1 MRLKTPKLKPCFSF
15 YLIAD
20 VPDIVSQDYAVP
32 HMQDLLP
39 KVAGGYIS
47 VRSNPPTLNSI
58 FPKPPPVPPPPEKY
72 YAATPVLKS
81 QTTPT
86 TPSNN
91 NSYGG
96 LVGGGNIGLDFDS
109 ANTLPLNGLE
119 RNSNN
124 GGIGFGTLATTTT
137 TPSAAIV
144 TGDDDVQLHE
154 FPRDKLVII
163 EKLGSGVFGEL
174 HLCETKGLR
183 YVKKKKKTQS
193 TPPFFFALFRFLFCN
208 LFHVILLTP

>member
-1 MRLKTPKLKPCFSF
+1 
-15 YLIAD
+15 
-20 VPDIVSQDYAVP
+20 
-32 HMQDLLP
+32 MQDLLP

-72 YAATPVLKS
+72 YAATSVLKS

-91 NSYGG
+91 NSY
-96 LVGGGNIGLDFDS
+96 IGDFDS

-119 RNSNN
+119 RKSN
-124 GGIGFGTLATTTT
+124 ISHTGTLSGSLVLAD
-137 TPSAAIV
+137 ADI
-144 TGDDDVQLHE
+144 DVQLQE

-183 YVKKKKKTQS
+183 
-193 TPPFFFALFRFLFCN
+193 
-208 LFHVILLTP
+208 

>member
-1 MRLKTPKLKPCFSF
+1 MSEYLSTLLDECCYFAMTKPLLFCIFLF
-15 YLIAD
+15 KD

-39 KVAGGYIS
+39 KVTGGYMS

-91 NSYGG
+91 NSYGI
-96 LVGGGNIGLDFDS
+96 VGGGAGDFNS

-119 RNSNN
+119 RHSSIGGSSSV
-124 GGIGFGTLATTTT
+124 GGIINGSIT
-137 TPSAAIV
+137 
-144 TGDDDVQLHE
+144 DDDVSTMQE

-183 YVKKKKKTQS
+183 
-193 TPPFFFALFRFLFCN
+193 
-208 LFHVILLTP
+208 